1 MPLVKVVEYG
11 YLSAR
16 CHVIRSQLL
25 DTHSLRELAGS
36 RSMGEFVSALSETT
50 YGAFITDTS
59 REGVHKGLIEAF
71 VHQRKRLKRELQ
83 KRHLE
88 IFELFFH
95 NKYAL
100 LDEKQNVALLDNS
113 VGSSE
118 EIFHK
123 IDRTYIGLLEKSMKK
138 LPSSEQRQIKKIV
151 GSYFDL
157 LNLYNLVKFRI
168 LYKRSVEE
176 TLSMMLPYAEKFTLP
191 ALTELSSARDIK
203 TLSLRMKPIFGEI
216 FDDYETFRQK
226 LYGYHRKQLLSVW
239 SGYPFSLAIPFSL
252 LRLIEIEISDLRAI
266 TEGIAFGLDSDGI
279 RTMMVGG

>member
-1 MPLVKVVEYG
+1 MPLVKAVEYG

-25 DTHSLRELAGS
+25 DTQRLGELAGS
-36 RSMGEFVSALSETT
+36 RSMGEFVSALSETP
-50 YGAFITDTS
+50 YGEFITDTS

-71 VHQRKRLKRELQ
+71 TYQRKRLSRELQ

-95 NKYAL
+95 RKYVL
-100 LDEKQNVALLDNS
+100 LDEKKNVALLDGS

-118 EIFHK
+118 EIFRK
-123 IDRTYIGLLEKSMKK
+123 IDRTYIVSLEKSMKK

-157 LNLYNLVKFRI
+157 LNLYNLVKFRL

-176 TLSMMLPYAEKFTLP
+176 TLSMMLPYAEKFTLA
-191 ALTELSSARDIK
+191 ALTELSSASDLK
-203 TLSLRMKPIFGEI
+203 ALSVRMKPIFGEI

-226 LYGYHRKQLLSVW
+226 LYAYHRKQLLSVW

-266 TEGIAFGLDSDGI
+266 TEGITFGLESKEI